1 MKYLL
6 ILAIILF
13 VLITLLI
20 QYNKEGFVND
30 YLGGIDII
38 YWINLDRS
46 KERYKEMNEMFK
58 DDVFANIPNKRI
70 SAADGKL
77 NPQQMYDKLV
87 IKKKLVEKD
96 TIYGCLLSHLEAIKK
111 FNDSKYNIALILE
124 DDANLE
130 FKKYW
135 KKTVKQIIN
144 NAPDDWEIIM
154 LSYTLGPGH
163 VFHDW
168 DNVGDYTDNLTSS
181 TVSYIINKK
190 GSSKI
195 INSTYKNN
203 KYNLDPKIRSHDSDG
218 YIYLIAKTYA
228 YKYPMFTYK
237 SENDSTIS
245 EDHVDAVLASKL
257 AIVEQYEK
265 HSNI

>member
-1 MKYLL
+1 MKYLF
-6 ILAIILF
+6 ILSIILF
-13 VLITLLI
+13 ILITLLI
-20 QYNKEGFVND
+20 RYNKEGFTND
-30 YLGGIDII
+30 YLSGIDVI
-38 YWINLDRS
+38 YWVNLDRS
-46 KERYKEMNEMFK
+46 KDRYNSMIDLFK
-58 DDVFANIPNKRI
+58 DDVFKHIPRQRI
-70 SAADGKL
+70 SAVDGKL
-77 NPQQMYDKLV
+77 NPKNMYDKLV
-87 IKKKLVEKD
+87 IKEKLVAKD

-111 FNDSKYNIALILE
+111 FNDSNYNVALIME

-135 KKTVKQIIN
+135 KKTVKEIIN
-144 NAPDDWEIIM
+144 NAPADWEIIM

-168 DNVGDYTDNLTSS
+168 DNVCDYTDNLTSS
-181 TVSYIINKK
+181 TLSYIINKK

-203 KYNLDPKIRSHDSDG
+203 KYVLDPKIRSHDADG

-237 SENDSTIS
+237 SDNDSTIS

-265 HSNI
+265 YTQT